1 MAPVEQTA
9 VIRKGEKG
17 ESMRI
22 DQAMDNFGKAVASMC
37 TTGVPLLESKIQKW
51 IELDNPAKVADY
63 YCRIFDSQ
71 DPDAEFANEFAGE
84 VDPTAD
90 NCKFYG
96 NKTGALVYLKSK
108 GYKIKVGTDP
118 KWGKQMAVIAPD
130 GKLYHS
136 RYRWN

>member
-1 MAPVEQTA
+1 
-9 VIRKGEKG
+9 
-17 ESMRI
+17 MRI

-51 IELDNPAKVADY
+51 IEQDNPAKVADY

-71 DPDAEFANEFAGE
+71 DPDAEFGKRGCGE

-108 GYKIKVGTDP
+108 GYKKSRSEPTLNG
-118 KWGKQMAVIAPD
+118 GKQMAVIAPD
-130 GKLYHS
+130 GTIHHS
-136 RYRWN
+136 LYRWEV